1 MKYKNKV
8 ILITGAS
15 SGIGFESALMLAAQ
29 GHKVYAAAR
38 RVERM
43 EPLRESGIVPISL
56 DVSEEKSMVACIKT
70 IIDSEGRIDVLINNA
85 GYGYLGA
92 IENVPI
98 EEARRQLEVNLFG
111 LARLTQLVLPYMRAN
126 QSGRII
132 NTSSIAG
139 KCAVLFGGWY
149 NVSKYAVEAFSD
161 ALRIEVNPLGIDVS
175 IIEPGGIKTNWGII
189 AAENLERSS
198 TGTAYEESGMNMAST
213 FRYAYSGNLLSG
225 PRAVAKAISRAVNA
239 RRPRIRYRV
248 GAGSG
253 AMIVMHSLL
262 PARWWDSLA
271 RILGKQLL

>member
-1 MKYKNKV
+1 MP
-8 ILITGAS
+8 GC
-15 SGIGFESALMLAAQ
+15 IGN
-29 GHKVYAAAR
+29 
-38 RVERM
+38 RVC
-43 EPLRESGIVPISL
+43 
-56 DVSEEKSMVACIKT
+56 SEEPERPPGRCVRPVT
-70 IIDSEGRIDVLINNA
+70 GRQDSVEDS
-85 GYGYLGA
+85 GA
-92 IENVPI
+92 E
-98 EEARRQLEVNLFG
+98 RD
-111 LARLTQLVLPYMRAN
+111 YMRAN

-161 ALRIEVNPLGIDVS
+161 ALRIEVRPLGIDVS

-198 TGTAYEESGMNMAST
+198 TGTAYEESGMNMAT
-213 FRYAYSGNLLSG
+213 TLRYAYNGNLLSG

-248 GAGSG
+248 GMGSG

-262 PARWWDSLA
+262 PARYPRGSGLHLPYQ
-271 RILGKQLL
+271 RRPQEVLRR